1 MAWRGNDGNIYI
13 TSANKL
19 PYWKPSRIL
28 LPKTEENSWGN
39 PTLVSEEFGDRVAK
53 EDIHIYMRQQF
64 EDHTEFA
71 TASIQLCDVFN
82 DC

>member
-1 MAWRGNDGNIYI
+1 MLYYRGY
-13 TSANKL
+13 
-19 PYWKPSRIL
+19 
-28 LPKTEENSWGN
+28 

-71 TASIQLCDVFN
+71 TASIQLCDVVN